1 MPRTLK
7 ALSITS
13 DRPCAVSFAGKTA
26 RVIVFVSAAGRFSVD
41 VKGMTVGQ
49 AAQQITT
56 NCVGVTAHATR
67 ETSGMQISH
76 LRAFKDVPL
85 KPGVEAVLNLK
96 APSDPAASDEAPR
109 VLILIDPNDP
119 DDLFSEYVEHMV
131 PRSKCRRPKTKKETA
146 EQTAS

>member
-1 MPRTLK
+1 
-7 ALSITS
+7 
-13 DRPCAVSFAGKTA
+13 
-26 RVIVFVSAAGRFSVD
+26 VD

-67 ETSGMQISH
+67 EASGMQISH
-76 LRAFKDVPL
+76 LRAFKDIPL
-85 KPGVEAVLNLK
+85 KPGVEAILNLK
-96 APSDPAASDEAPR
+96 APSDRAASDEAPV

-131 PRSKCRRPKTKKETA
+131 PRSKWARRNKATETA
-146 EQTAS
+146 ESTAS